1 MRTPLTS
8 GGKRDP
14 MDASDRAA
22 AERETLEEIGLALTT
37 ENSIY
42 CGGLEQYLVS
52 SSGST
57 IPLMV
62 LCPYG
67 ILPLPF
73 ILIKCIFSRH
83 QPFRLCIFNNLK

>member
-1 MRTPLTS
+1 MVGPCCSSRYPTRIANTHSFS

-14 MDASDRAA
+14 EDGDDRVT
-22 AERETLEEIGLALTT
+22 AERETLEEIGLELTS

-42 CGGLEQYLVS
+42 CGGLDQRLVS
-52 SSGST
+52 TSGSS

-67 ILPLPF
+67 TSLQSIVLT
-73 ILIKCIFSRH
+73 
-83 QPFRLCIFNNLK
+83 